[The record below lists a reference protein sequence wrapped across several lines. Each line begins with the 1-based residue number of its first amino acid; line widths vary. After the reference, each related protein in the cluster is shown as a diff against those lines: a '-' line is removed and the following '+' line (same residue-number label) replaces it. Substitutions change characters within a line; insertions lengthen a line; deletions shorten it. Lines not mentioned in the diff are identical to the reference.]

1 MTDTGNQGGW
11 HLDKRVP
18 IALIVG
24 LAVQAAGFGYWAAQ
38 IDGRVATNSR
48 DIMRVESQVQAIV
61 STGQAQAVQ
70 MGRMEESL
78 NGIRAE
84 MARLVRAL
92 ENGGGR

>member
-1 MTDTGNQGGW
+1 
-11 HLDKRVP
+11 
-18 IALIVG
+18 
-24 LAVQAAGFGYWAAQ
+24 
-38 IDGRVATNSR
+38 
-48 DIMRVESQVQAIV
+48 MRVESQVQAIV